1 MKSLETQAVPER
13 WGRGFWALM
22 FTQAQG
28 AFSDNALKQ
37 LVIYLVLALHLGK
50 QEEMALSAKAGA
62 AFALPFI
69 LFSMFGG
76 WLADRCSK
84 RSVMRWVKTAEIGIM
99 LFAAWALASGRLGMQ
114 MGAICLMGVH
124 SAIFG
129 PAKYGILPEVLPV
142 AKLSWGNGIL
152 ELLTFLGIIGGIY
165 AAGELAERFGPGS
178 AGPGWFLVAV
188 AFAGWLSSLFITRV
202 PAADPGKPLRL
213 NFVAELSRQLRSM
226 GKDRDLMRANWG
238 NAAFWFVAA
247 LVGLNLPI
255 FAEHSFGF
263 SPRQISYLSMALS
276 VGIAL
281 GSFAAGYLSRG
292 KIEYGLIPLGAL
304 VMAVSGLV
312 AGWPGIGVAPFAVA
326 LGMLGLGGGM
336 FIVPVAAVLQH
347 RPGAA
352 EKGAVQGAANLVSW
366 IGILLSSGVQA
377 VFGALHRP
385 SSEVFWFCG
394 LAALVAGLYVNAT
407 RPGAVREFLRLPGR
421 S

>member
-50 QEEMALSAKAGA
+50 QEEMAMSAKAGA

-142 AKLSWGNGIL
+142 SKLSWGNGIL

-165 AAGELAERFGPGS
+165 AAGELVEQSLHHTGAGGRSGEASASEFRGRAE
-178 AGPGWFLVAV
+178 
-188 AFAGWLSSLFITRV
+188 SS
-202 PAADPGKPLRL
+202 
-213 NFVAELSRQLRSM
+213 
-226 GKDRDLMRANWG
+226 
-238 NAAFWFVAA
+238 
-247 LVGLNLPI
+247 
-255 FAEHSFGF
+255 
-263 SPRQISYLSMALS
+263 
-276 VGIAL
+276 
-281 GSFAAGYLSRG
+281 
-292 KIEYGLIPLGAL
+292 
-304 VMAVSGLV
+304 
-312 AGWPGIGVAPFAVA
+312 
-326 LGMLGLGGGM
+326 
-336 FIVPVAAVLQH
+336 AAVDGEG
-347 RPGAA
+347 P
-352 EKGAVQGAANLVSW
+352 
-366 IGILLSSGVQA
+366 
-377 VFGALHRP
+377 
-385 SSEVFWFCG
+385 
-394 LAALVAGLYVNAT
+394 
-407 RPGAVREFLRLPGR
+407 
-421 S
+421 